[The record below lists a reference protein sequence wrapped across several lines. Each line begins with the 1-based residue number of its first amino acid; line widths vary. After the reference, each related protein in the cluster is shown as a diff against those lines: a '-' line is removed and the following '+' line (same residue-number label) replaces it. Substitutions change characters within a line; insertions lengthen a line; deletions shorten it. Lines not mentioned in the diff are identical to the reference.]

1 MPSWDSAAADSLWI
15 NACGKGRLLDTMDT
29 INDNF
34 EKVTGESLWQL
45 RMEEAQQLF
54 ENVRRRPV
62 RQLARA
68 VVPELL
74 IKQSR

>member
-1 MPSWDSAAADSLWI
+1 
-15 NACGKGRLLDTMDT
+15 MDT

-34 EKVTGESLWQL
+34 EKVTSESLWKL

-54 ENVRRRPV
+54 ENVRGRLG

-68 VVPELL
+68 VVPERL
-74 IKQSR
+74 IKQSRQLLVEPAA